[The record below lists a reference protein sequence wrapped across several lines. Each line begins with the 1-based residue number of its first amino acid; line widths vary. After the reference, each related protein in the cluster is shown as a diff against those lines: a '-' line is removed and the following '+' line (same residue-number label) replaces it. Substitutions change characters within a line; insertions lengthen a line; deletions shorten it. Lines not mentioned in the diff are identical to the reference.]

1 MTRIGPYLKR
11 ADYAFGSFLFTRF
24 FTHFDLSSIL
34 LFYNILQYL
43 YYSDNI

>member
-1 MTRIGPYLKR
+1 MARIGSYLKR

-24 FTHFDLSSIL
+24 FTRFDLSSI
-34 LFYNILQYL
+34 FYNILQYL